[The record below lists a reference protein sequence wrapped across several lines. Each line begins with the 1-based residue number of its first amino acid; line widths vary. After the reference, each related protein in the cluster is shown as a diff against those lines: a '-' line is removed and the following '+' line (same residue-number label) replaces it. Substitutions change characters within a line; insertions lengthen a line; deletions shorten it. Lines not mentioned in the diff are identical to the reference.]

1 MAKRKPTAAA
11 PETGHFITLEG
22 GEGAG
27 KSTLAKALAGR
38 LEALGLA
45 VELTR
50 EPGGSPKAERIRN
63 ALLSGQIKP
72 YGAFAEALMFSAAR
86 IDHVDRRIR
95 PALERGDW
103 VICDRFID
111 STRVYQGTLGEI
123 AIGKLSALEAIAI
136 AGLKP
141 ELTFIL
147 DLAPEIGLARAA
159 SRRQPGEVVDRFES
173 ETLAF
178 HRRLRQAYLDIAAAE
193 PGRCVVLDASLTP
206 EQLAEQAWEA
216 LASRLP
222 LPQIAPA

>member
-1 MAKRKPTAAA
+1 MAKRRNGTQA
-11 PETGHFITLEG
+11 PAPGHFITLEG

-27 KSTLAKALAGR
+27 KSTLAKALSSR
-38 LEALGLA
+38 LEARGLS
-45 VELTR
+45 VDLTR
-50 EPGGSPKAERIRN
+50 EPGGSPKAERIR
-63 ALLSGQIKP
+63 ASLLSGQIKP

-86 IDHVDRRIR
+86 IDHVDKRIR
-95 PALERGDW
+95 PALEGGAW

-111 STRVYQGTLGEI
+111 STRVYQGTLG
-123 AIGKLSALEAIAI
+123 AIEPSKLAALEAVAI
-136 AGLKP
+136 AGLVP
-141 ELTFIL
+141 ELTLIL
-147 DLAPEIGLARAA
+147 DLAPETGLARAA
-159 SRRQPGEVVDRFES
+159 RRRQPGEATDRFES

-206 EQLAEQAWEA
+206 EILAERAWEA